1 MKVLTNLN
9 LSQNELLNAVIQNL
23 TTEPSSGK
31 TGQIYYNTEDNQIY
45 RYTTAGAWEAIKG
58 SNQKI
63 QVGTTG
69 FGENAV
75 INFKASTPLSVAANN
90 TDNSITFTIAN
101 ASTSQAGAVRLA
113 TTTEAAGTSEEIAVT
128 PKGLKAVINGLSFNN
143 QTITANG
150 TAFGANDAV
159 DFVSAND
166 YLTILGNS
174 TTKKVTLTVNLPS
187 WIFGQVLYG
196 GNATAVGTTCTVTPS
211 SSLKEKKGI
220 TASTITLAQAATG
233 TGTTFGYGQLEG
245 VYFICNDKGTFANIA
260 FEVGDWLI
268 STGEGW
274 SKVDNTDTVK
284 SASLNGNIITPNESG
299 VLVFT
304 LDGAVK
310 PVLTEN
316 LTPYKV
322 LISDGNGKIAASTDV
337 NTNQLKTLSGIKLT
351 DDSGNPLTIQQQL
364 DGMVTLATAQTIT
377 GKKTFTSPLTV
388 NASDGKGGTTSI
400 HGSYIEVSANE
411 GNLTTATAQY
421 KILIEPFNSELALE
435 KTNVATGEIT
445 DRWTYTLPEESG
457 TIALT
462 KNTAGKKVFTLSS
475 AATSGNNINIDG
487 VKTSYAIPHNLNADV
502 QVQVYEKIDQTYEAI
517 LVDAVLTTDNTTTLN
532 FATPPATTQSFK
544 VVIVG

>member
-1 MKVLTNLN
+1 MKFLTNLN

-23 TTEPSSGK
+23 GGSPSSGK
-31 TGQIYYNTEDNQIY
+31 AGQIYYNTGDNQIY

-63 QVGTTG
+63 QVGTTY
-69 FGENAV
+69 FDENATIV
-75 INFKASTPLSVAANN
+75 LSANTPLKTTVTGNN
-90 TDNSITFTIAN
+90 AVFSINDATTSQKGAVTLATDDQTIA
-101 ASTSQAGAVRLA
+101 
-113 TTTEAAGTSEEIAVT
+113 GTDGLIAVT

-159 DFVSAND
+159 DFVSASD
-166 YLTILGNS
+166 YLTILGD
-174 TTKKVTLTVNLPS
+174 TATKKVTLDITFPS
-187 WIFGQVLYG
+187 WLLGQVLYG

-211 SSLKEKKGI
+211 GSLKAKKGI
-220 TASTITLAQAATG
+220 PDTVSTITLTSAATG

-245 VYFICNDKGTFANIA
+245 VYFICNAKGTFANIA

-304 LDGAVK
+304 LDGAVE
-310 PVLTEN
+310 PVLTNN
-316 LTPYKV
+316 LASNRV
-322 LISDGNGKIAASTDV
+322 LISSVNGKIAASTDV

-377 GKKTFTSPLTV
+377 GEKTFTSPLNV
-388 NASDGKGGTTSI
+388 NVTNGNVMLNGKW
-400 HGSYIEVSANE
+400 IEVSANVT
-411 GNLTTATAQY
+411 GSTTEFRR
-421 KILIEPFNSELALE
+421 ILIEPFGSNLALE
-435 KTNVATGEIT
+435 KIPAIGAQPTE
-445 DRWTYTLPEESG
+445 RWYYNLPEESG

-517 LVDAVLTTDNTTTLN
+517 LVDAVLTTNNTTTLN

>member
-31 TGQIYYNTEDNQIY
+31 TGQIYYNTTDNQIY

-90 TDNSITFTIAN
+90 TDNSITFTIAD
-101 ASTSQAGAVRLA
+101 ASTSQAGAVKLA
-113 TTTEAAGTSEEIAVT
+113 TTAEAAGTSEEIAVT
-128 PKGLKAVINGLSFNN
+128 PKGLNEVINGLSFSN

-150 TAFGANDAV
+150 TVFGANDAV

-196 GNATAVGTTCTVTPS
+196 GIATAVGETCTVTPS

-220 TASTITLAQAATG
+220 TASTITLTYAATG

-245 VYFICNDKGTFANIA
+245 VYFICNAKGTFANIA

-268 STGEGW
+268 STGAEW

-284 SASLNGNIITPNESG
+284 SAVINDAPITPDPNG
-299 VLVFT
+299 VLNFGSGWAKST
-304 LDGAVK
+304 QID
-310 PVLTEN
+310 TE
-316 LTPYKV
+316 
-322 LISDGNGKIAASTDV
+322 IAALETR
-337 NTNQLKTLSGIKLT
+337 LT
-351 DDSGNPLTIQQQL
+351 Q
-364 DGMVTLATAQTIT
+364 
-377 GKKTFTSPLTV
+377 
-388 NASDGKGGTTSI
+388 
-400 HGSYIEVSANE
+400 
-411 GNLTTATAQY
+411 
-421 KILIEPFNSELALE
+421 
-435 KTNVATGEIT
+435 
-445 DRWTYTLPEESG
+445 G
-457 TIALT
+457 TIKPKYAEIADQVKNELGIQAGQYVGYT
-462 KNTAGKKVFTLSS
+462 KYNGSNSAYVTTAGKTIYTLTSE
-475 AATSGNNINIDG
+475 ATSFLNKNIQIDG
-487 VKTSYAIPHNLNADV
+487 TSTSYKITHKYGDAA
-502 QVQVYEKIDQTYEAI
+502 VQVYEKIDNIWEAVIVDFTSMKKTDTYDEFE
-517 LVDAVLTTDNTTTLN
+517 LTLN

>member
-1 MKVLTNLN
+1 MQFLTNIN
-9 LSQNELLNAVIQNL
+9 LSQNELQNAVIQNL
-23 TTEPSSGK
+23 GGSPSLGK
-31 TGQIYYNTEDNQIY
+31 EGQIYYNTTDSQIY
-45 RYTTAGAWEAIKG
+45 RYTSAGKWEAIN

-63 QVGTTG
+63 QVGTTA
-69 FGENAV
+69 FDENAV

-101 ASTSQAGAVRLA
+101 ASTSQAGAVKLA

-159 DFVSAND
+159 DFVSASD
-166 YLTILGNS
+166 YLTILGD
-174 TTKKVTLTVNLPS
+174 TATKKVTLDITFPS
-187 WIFGQVLYG
+187 WLLGQVLYG
-196 GNATAVGTTCTVTPS
+196 GIATAVGDTCTVTPS
-211 SSLKEKKGI
+211 GSLKAKKGI
-220 TASTITLAQAATG
+220 PDTVSTITLTSAATG

-245 VYFICNDKGTFANIA
+245 VYFICNAKGTFANIA

-284 SASLNGNIITPNESG
+284 SASLNGDIITPNESG

-304 LDGAVK
+304 LDGAVE
-310 PVLTEN
+310 PVLTNN
-316 LTPYKV
+316 LASNRV
-322 LISDGNGKIAASTDV
+322 LISSVNGKIAASADV

-377 GKKTFTSPLTV
+377 GKKTFTSPLNV
-388 NASDGKGGTTSI
+388 NVTNGNVMLNGKW
-400 HGSYIEVSANE
+400 IEVSANVT
-411 GNLTTATAQY
+411 GSTTEFRR
-421 KILIEPFNSELALE
+421 ILIEPFGSNLALE
-435 KTNVATGEIT
+435 KIPAIGAEPTE
-445 DRWTYTLPEESG
+445 RWYYNLPEENG

-517 LVDAVLTTDNTTTLN
+517 LVDAVLTTNNTTTLN